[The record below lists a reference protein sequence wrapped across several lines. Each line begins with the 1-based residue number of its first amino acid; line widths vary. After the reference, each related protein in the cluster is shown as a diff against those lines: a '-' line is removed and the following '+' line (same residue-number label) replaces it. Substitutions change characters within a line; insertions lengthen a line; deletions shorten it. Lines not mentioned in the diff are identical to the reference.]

1 MSDRF
6 PAAEYGRHLVEEVR
20 AGRMS
25 RRDLLRRASVLGL
38 SAPFAGLLLEAC
50 GSSPSKPAASS
61 TTAAGSPKQ
70 GGTIR
75 VGNSAPVAA
84 PDPVTMYD
92 SGSIGVVQQVAE
104 YLIWVNPNNTL
115 QPVLATSWKP
125 NANASEWTVAIRP
138 GVKFHDGSQLTADDV
153 VATFE
158 RLVNPKSNS
167 SALTNFQGVLG
178 PGGTKKT
185 GTYEVTFQLQKPFV
199 DFPYTLASTNYNAV
213 ILPANYAGD
222 FIKNPVGTGP
232 FTLTSYQTQT
242 SATFARNPHY
252 WQAGL
257 PYLDGVTMTFFA
269 SDSAEEIALQNQTI
283 DVLPQ
288 APSAGSP
295 LYTDPSVA
303 ILNVPS
309 TAYEEFFFR
318 TDQPPWNNKLLRQA
332 IAYSLQRDA
341 IIQNLFQGRAEIG
354 NDEVW
359 APGFADSPVLP
370 QRPYDPDKAKAL
382 LKQAGHESGLTATL
396 TTEQSGEI
404 PQYATLVQAAA
415 KAIGVTINL
424 DVESQSTF
432 YGSGSNQPWLVVP
445 LGIVDWAAR
454 ATAQQFWGSA
464 FLTGGVW
471 NSAHWSDPTF
481 DKLTTQYEA
490 TVDQQSRTAI
500 AKQAALIMQDETPAI
515 ITYWHNGIFATTKRS
530 HGIAPNGSEFIDL
543 RSAWVD

>member
-1 MSDRF
+1 MTERF
-6 PAAEYGRHLVEEVR
+6 PAVEYGRHLVEELR
-20 AGRMS
+20 AGRMT
-25 RRDLLRRASVLGL
+25 RRDLLRRAGVLGL
-38 SAPFAGLLLEAC
+38 SAPLVGLLLEAC
-50 GSSPSKPAASS
+50 GSSPSTPASS
-61 TTAAGSPKQ
+61 SSTAAGSPKR

-75 VGNSAPVAA
+75 VANSAPVAA
-84 PDPVTMYD
+84 VDPVTMYD

-115 QPVLATSWKP
+115 QPILATSWKP
-125 NANASEWTVAIRP
+125 NANASVWTVAIRQ
-138 GVKFHDGSQLTADDV
+138 GVTFHDGSQLTADDV

-185 GTYEVTFQLQKPFV
+185 GTYEVTFHLKAPFV
-199 DFPYTLASTNYNAV
+199 DFPYTLGSTNYNAV
-213 ILPANYAGD
+213 ILPKNYAGD
-222 FIKNPVGTGP
+222 FEKNPVGTGP
-232 FTLTSYQTQT
+232 FLLKSYQTQT

-257 PYLDGVTMTFFA
+257 PYLNAVTMTFFS
-269 SDSAEEIALQNQTI
+269 SDSAEELALQNQTV

-288 APSAGSP
+288 TPSAGSP
-295 LYTDPSVA
+295 LFSDPSVT
-303 ILNVPS
+303 ILKLPS

-318 TDQPPWNNKLLRQA
+318 TDLAPFNDKRVRQA
-332 IAYSLQRDA
+332 IAYSLQREA
-341 IIQNLFQGRAEIG
+341 IIQNLFQGRAQIG

-359 APGFADSPVLP
+359 APGFANSPSIP

-382 LKQAGHESGLTATL
+382 LKAAGHENGLTATL
-396 TTEQSGEI
+396 TTEQSLQI

-415 KAIGVTINL
+415 KAVGVTINL
-424 DVESQSTF
+424 NVESQSTF

-464 FLTGGVW
+464 FRTGGVW

-481 DKLTTQYEA
+481 DRLTTQYEA
-490 TVDQQSRTAI
+490 TVDEQSRTAI
-500 AKQAALIMQDETPAI
+500 AKQAALIQQDETPAI
-515 ITYWHNGIFATTKRS
+515 ITYWHNGVFATTKRS
-530 HGIAPNGSEFIDL
+530 HGISPNGSEFIDL